1 MILIV
6 ISFVWLG
13 EYILQNSGNHDTNTL
28 DDLLLEEALQLVDL
42 AATDDID
49 VSRTLWKWQNF
60 DFNGKFQPG
69 FLIFRFFR
77 DQFQVE

>member
-13 EYILQNSGNHDTNTL
+13 EYILQNSGNHDTDTL

-49 VSRTLWKWQNF
+49 VSRTLWKCLNL
-60 DFNGKFQPG
+60 DFKLQPG

-77 DQFQVE
+77 DQIQV